1 MLEIRKCSFLIIIFF
16 SFSNVLNMH
25 SKGPLRILNMHLHLT
40 SEFSGDR
47 EYRLYLSL
55 GQRNRHC
62 VRSGIQPL
70 SAAVLEFGCASFL
83 RQNTVPVLGLYQ
95 VNSDLNAL
103 LFFHQQTSHLF
114 LGSWLTSLFTVPP
127 LSLTVSEPS
136 SPCSCIFPSESALLL
151 SESQLP

>member
-1 MLEIRKCSFLIIIFF
+1 MLEIRKCNFLIIIFF

-83 RQNTVPVLGLYQ
+83 RQNT
-95 VNSDLNAL
+95 SA
-103 LFFHQQTSHLF
+103 S
-114 LGSWLTSLFTVPP
+114 LGSLPSQFRPQCFIVFPSTNFSSFSWLITYLSFHRSPSLFNCLRTFLPMF
-127 LSLTVSEPS
+127 LH
-136 SPCSCIFPSESALLL
+136 FPF
-151 SESQLP
+151 